1 VIEAQVMSTSPITG
15 QKISDISFPE
25 GVLVGAI
32 QKGKEVI
39 RPKGDTRVEE
49 GDVIVMF
56 ALAQDVPE
64 VERLLQVSITFFLLI
79 PATHALALDLHR
91 TAQPFFYSA
100 LLFGILTALI
110 GLATY
115 GKRKGNVARGH
126 LLTLIAAFAGLPL
139 MLAVPMREA
148 IGNISFFDVYFE
160 MVSSLTTT
168 GALVGWMGGYLI
180 LLAAIA
186 VLAPLNLG
194 GYEVLRPVSRSSSA
208 DKLMGSGDPT
218 ERILRFNRD
227 LFPLYLTATMA
238 LWGLLVLSGAAPFLS
253 LCLAM
258 STLATSGITPSG
270 GLNPWQV
277 SI

>member
-1 VIEAQVMSTSPITG
+1 MMGVASVM
-15 QKISDISFPE
+15 
-25 GVLVGAI
+25 
-32 QKGKEVI
+32 
-39 RPKGDTRVEE
+39 
-49 GDVIVMF
+49 M
-56 ALAQDVPE
+56 
-64 VERLLQVSITFFLLI
+64 LI

-115 GKRKGNVARGH
+115 GKRKGN
-126 LLTLIAAFAGLPL
+126 
-139 MLAVPMREA
+139 
-148 IGNISFFDVYFE
+148 FDVYFE

-168 GALVGWMGGYLI
+168 GASLIEPPSRVVSPIHLWRALVGWMGGYLI

-238 LWGLLVLSGAAPFLS
+238 LWGLLVLPLGRVEPVAGQHLGGDADLHVPVSGDLAPDFY
-253 LCLAM
+253 
-258 STLATSGITPSG
+258 
-270 GLNPWQV
+270 Q
-277 SI
+277 